1 MIRIENLNK
10 HFGSH
15 HVLKGVDL
23 HVRRGE
29 VMVIVGP
36 SGSGK
41 STLLRCINFLETYE
55 SGKIYINDEIVGY
68 VETEDGQLKAKKE
81 GEIARMRAQTG
92 MVFQSFNLFPHLSV
106 LENIVE
112 APVQVLKADKKA
124 TEKKAYDL
132 LESMGL
138 ADKGKKF
145 PSQLSGGMKQRVAI
159 ARALAMDPEVMLFDE
174 ATSAI
179 DPELVGEVLEV
190 MKKLANDG
198 MTMVVVTH
206 EMGFAKE
213 VADHVVFMDDGLIL
227 ESASPSTF
235 FKNPESP
242 RLKNFLNK
250 VL

>member
-55 SGKIYINDEIVGY
+55 SGRIYINDEIVGF
-68 VETEDGQLKAKKE
+68 VETKDGQRKAKKE
-81 GEIARMRAQTG
+81 CEIARMRAQTG

-138 ADKGKKF
+138 ADKGGKY

-227 ESASPSTF
+227 ESASPSNF
-235 FKNPESP
+235 FKNPKSP

>member
-1 MIRIENLNK
+1 MIKIEKVNK
-10 HFGSH
+10 YYGSH
-15 HVLKGVDL
+15 HVLKDIDL
-23 HVRRGE
+23 HVHKGE

-55 SGKIYINDEIVGY
+55 SGKIYINNEIVGF
-68 VETEDGQLKAKKE
+68 VETQEGQLKAKKE
-81 GEIARMRAQTG
+81 VEIARMRSQTG
-92 MVFQSFNLFPHLSV
+92 MVFQSFNLFQHLSV
-106 LENIVE
+106 LGNIIE
-112 APVQVLKADKKA
+112 APVQVLKADKKT

-132 LESMGL
+132 LDRMGL
-138 ADKGKKF
+138 ADKAKKF

-190 MKKLANDG
+190 MKQLANDG

-213 VADHVVFMDDGLIL
+213 VADHVVFMDDGLLL

-235 FKNPESP
+235 FGDPKSP